1 MYRVGID
8 LGGTNIVFG
17 IVTDEGEI
25 LRKTSVPAEADKH
38 TGDELVEIMAQ
49 GVKSIIEESGMPVS
63 ELRSIGIGTPGISNS
78 KKGML
83 IYTVNL
89 PFKNTDFKTTF
100 SKYFDVP
107 LYLNNDANC
116 AALGELVAG
125 GAKGHDSC
133 VLITL
138 GTGVGGGIVVDGKIL
153 NGFNNA
159 AGELGHMVT
168 QKGGELCNCGRRGC
182 FERYASATAIIN
194 ATKLAAKFHPES
206 IINKLCDGDY
216 SKINAK
222 TAFDAARENDII
234 GKEVVET
241 YIRDLGEGVINFIN
255 IFQPEVL
262 LIGGGVS
269 NEGENLLAPL
279 REYVYKYTYAN
290 EYIPQTQIVRAT
302 LKNDA
307 GLIGAAMLD
316 E

>member
-17 IVTDEGEI
+17 LVTDEGELLKKI
-25 LRKTSVPAEADKH
+25 SIATDASKH
-38 TGDELVEIMAQ
+38 TGEELVEIMAQ
-49 GVKSIIEESGMPVS
+49 GVEKLIEEAGVS
-63 ELRSIGIGTPGISNS
+63 KEDLRSIGIGTPGVANS
-78 KKGML
+78 KEGML

-89 PFKNTDFKTTF
+89 PFIHTDFKTIFAKHF
-100 SKYFDVP
+100 SCP

-116 AALGELVAG
+116 AALGEMIAG
-125 GAKGHDSC
+125 GAKGYKNC
-133 VLITL
+133 ILITL
-138 GTGVGGGIVVDGKIL
+138 GTGVGGGIIIDGKIVS
-153 NGFNNA
+153 GFNGA
-159 AGELGHMVT
+159 AGELGHMVI

-194 ATKLAAKFHPES
+194 ATKLAAKYHPES
-206 IINKLCDGDY
+206 IINKLCDGNLDN
-216 SKINAK
+216 IDAK
-222 TAFDAARENDII
+222 TAFDAARADDLI
-234 GKEVVET
+234 GKELVET

-269 NEGENLLAPL
+269 NEGDNLLVPL
-279 REYVYKYTYAN
+279 REYVFKYTYAN
-290 EYIPQTQIVRAT
+290 EHIPQTKILRAT